1 MFNDNRYKKKH
12 NFAATKIIT
21 MINRALI
28 RTKIVQLMYAWQS
41 NPQIDATIAKKQL
54 QTSLNKTYE
63 VYFWLLLL
71 TIDITEYA
79 TNRIEIGL
87 NKLRPTAE
95 EQNPNKRFINNK
107 FYKQLSV
114 NKELADYV
122 HATGLRWDRDSDF
135 IKSMY
140 EAVIASDEYKE
151 YMAAE
156 HNTYD
161 DDKMVWRKIYKKVL
175 AESDLLYDQLEEMDI
190 YWNDDIEIVLS
201 FIDKTIKHFSQDNN
215 ENQELLPMFHD
226 DTDREY
232 AYALLDYA
240 VMGKDEYTKM
250 IAENAKNW
258 DEDRMAAMDVCTM
271 IVAIAELINFPL
283 IPVNV
288 TINEYM
294 EISKLY
300 STSKS
305 YEFLNGIL
313 DTIASKLKKEGKL
326 VKVAIVKKQ
335 INK

>member
-1 MFNDNRYKKKH
+1 
-12 NFAATKIIT
+12 

-28 RTKIVQLMYAWQS
+28 RTKIVQLTYAWQN
-41 NPQIDATIAKKQL
+41 NPQPNAEIAKKQL

-71 TIDITEYA
+71 TIDITQYA
-79 TNRIEIGL
+79 INRIEIGL

-95 EQNPNKRFINNK
+95 DLNPNKRFINNK
-107 FYKQLSV
+107 FYKQLLA
-114 NKELADYV
+114 NKTLTDYV
-122 HATGLRWDRDSDF
+122 KATGLHWDSDSDF
-135 IKSMY
+135 IKSLY
-140 EAVIASDEYKE
+140 EAVVASDDYKE
-151 YMAAE
+151 YMAADK
-156 HNTYD
+156 TSYD
-161 DDKMVWRKIYKKVL
+161 DDKMIWRKIYKKVL
-175 AESDLLYDQLEEMDI
+175 AESDLLYEQLEDMDI
-190 YWNDDIEIVLS
+190 YWNDDIETVLS

-232 AYALLDYA
+232 AFNLLECTLK
-240 VMGKDEYTKM
+240 GKDEYTKM
-250 IAENAKNW
+250 ITENAKNW
-258 DEDRMAAMDVCTM
+258 DEDRMATMDVCTM
-271 IVAIAELINFPL
+271 VVAIAELVNFPL

-326 VKVAIVKKQ
+326 VKVAVIKKHN
-335 INK
+335 IN

>member
-1 MFNDNRYKKKH
+1 
-12 NFAATKIIT
+12 

-28 RTKIVQLMYAWQS
+28 RTKIVQLMYSWQN
-41 NPQIDATIAKKQL
+41 NPQPNAELAKRQL

-71 TIDITEYA
+71 SLEITRYA
-79 TNRIEIGL
+79 INRIEIGL
-87 NKLRPTAE
+87 NKFRPTAE
-95 EQNPNKRFINNK
+95 DLNPNKRFINNK

-114 NKELADYV
+114 NKELAEYLK
-122 HATGLRWDRDSDF
+122 ATGLHWDSDSDF
-135 IKSMY
+135 IKTMY
-140 EAVIASDEYKE
+140 EAVIASEDYKE

-156 HNTYD
+156 QNTYD

-175 AESDLLYDQLEEMDI
+175 AESDLLYEQLEDMDI

-215 ENQELLPMFHD
+215 ENQALLPMFND

-232 AYALLDYA
+232 AFSLLEYALK
-240 VMGKDEYTKM
+240 GKDEYFKM
-250 IAENAKNW
+250 IASNAKNW

-313 DTIASKLKKEGKL
+313 DTIATKLKKEGKL
-326 VKVAIVKKQ
+326 LKVAVVKKQ
-335 INK
+335 NNN